1 MTMISLLLQNSSG
14 VMSVGLASGE
24 KLLFD
29 SVSDIDL
36 AGSRNVELYVKAALR
51 NSNKTVSDLDFI
63 FVDIGPG
70 GLGATR
76 TTAAFANAIGFA
88 RKIPVIGIN
97 AFELIGDYV
106 EHLERKSVVCI
117 RPAARPNYYMGL
129 YKGQTLT
136 DFSFVNINEVKSF
149 IRKHQDIAAFAGK
162 FSFSTSTDLPE
173 DPWPSAI
180 ANTTSMASFL
190 RVALRKHK
198 LGISTTQVFP
208 ITEALVEA
216 VS

>member
-1 MTMISLLLQNSSG
+1 MSMISLLLQNSSG
-14 VMSVGLASGE
+14 VMSVGLASGK

-36 AGSRNVELYVKAALR
+36 AGSRNIELYVKAALR
-51 NSNKTVSDLDFI
+51 NSNKKISDLDCI

-76 TTAAFANAIGFA
+76 TTAAFANALGFA

-97 AFELIGDYV
+97 AFELIGAYV
-106 EHLERKSVVCI
+106 ENLEQKPVVCI
-117 RPAARPNYYMGL
+117 RPAARPNYYMAL

-136 DFSFVNINEVKSF
+136 DFSFSDVDEVKSF
-149 IRKHQDIAAFAGK
+149 IRKYQDIAAFAGK
-162 FSFSTSTDLPE
+162 FSFTTSIDLPE
-173 DPWPSAI
+173 ESWPSAI

-190 RVALRKHK
+190 RVALWKHK
-198 LGISTTQVFP
+198 LGIRTTQVFP
-208 ITEALVEA
+208 ITETLVA
-216 VS
+216 TTS

>member
-97 AFELIGDYV
+97 AFELIGTTLNTWNESLWFAYAQRRD
-106 EHLERKSVVCI
+106 RTTTWACT
-117 RPAARPNYYMGL
+117 
-129 YKGQTLT
+129 KGKRLQILVLLILT
-136 DFSFVNINEVKSF
+136 K
-149 IRKHQDIAAFAGK
+149 
-162 FSFSTSTDLPE
+162 
-173 DPWPSAI
+173 
-180 ANTTSMASFL
+180 
-190 RVALRKHK
+190 
-198 LGISTTQVFP
+198 
-208 ITEALVEA
+208 
-216 VS
+216 